1 LRAKKRIQQAKQLLK
16 EIGIEPERV
25 EMFNVGASDA
35 GLFARACDEMA
46 GRAVKLGPTPLNK
59 KDVGSG
65 PQTTDSK
72 LQTQARGEDK

>member
-46 GRAVKLGPTPLNK
+46 GRAVKLGPSPLNK
-59 KDVGSG
+59 NDLGSG